1 MGSALELVCVGH
13 IVSEMIHFPDKIQ
26 GPVLG
31 GPPAYCSV
39 AAARQGTATGL
50 VTRIGPDM
58 PPQLLKPFA
67 EAGVDTLGVD
77 ASGRTT
83 QSVLVYDG
91 CGNKEIRYPAKAEP
105 LRASDLPESYR
116 GCRLMYVCTMDCDVL
131 PTDIPDLVAQAEISA
146 VDLGGYGGVHMS
158 KAHREN
164 LGSPARLARDV
175 ASSFDIV
182 KASDED
188 AIAIFGQD
196 APDLSARELLR
207 CGAEVV
213 VITVGSKGALIY
225 TAEGK
230 RTVPALPCTAIDT
243 TGGGDSFMAGFFS
256 EYLRTADPI
265 RSAQWGSA
273 TASWVIEQS
282 GGVRPERMPTFQQV
296 RERAEA
302 YYPSAI

>member
-1 MGSALELVCVGH
+1 MGSAVELVCVGH
-13 IVSEMIHFPDKIQ
+13 IVSEMIHFPDGVQ

-50 VTRIGPDM
+50 VTRIGRDM
-58 PPQLLKPFA
+58 RPELLEPFA
-67 EAGVDTLGVD
+67 EAGVDTRGVD

-83 QSVLVYDG
+83 QSVLIYDDR
-91 CGNKEIRYPAKAEP
+91 GNKEIRYPAKAQS
-105 LRASDLPESYR
+105 LQAGDLPESYR
-116 GCRLMYVCTMDCDVL
+116 GCRLIYVCTMDCDVL
-131 PTDIPDLVAQAEISA
+131 PADIPELVAHAETAA

-158 KAHREN
+158 KAHRKN

-175 ASSFDIV
+175 ASLFDIV

-188 AIAIFGQD
+188 AVAIFGRD
-196 APDLSARELLR
+196 DPERSARELLD
-207 CGAEVV
+207 CGAGVV
-213 VITVGSKGALIY
+213 VITVGPKGALIY

-230 RTVPALPCTAIDT
+230 RTVRAVPCAAIDT

-256 EYLRTADPI
+256 EYLRTADPV

-282 GGVRPERMPTFQQV
+282 GGVRPERMPTFEQV
-296 RERAEA
+296 RERAA
-302 YYPSAI
+302 YYAGAV